1 MPELTILIVLR
12 TTVGT
17 LRPLYKPG
25 GHHDEEA
32 DEHYDEVL
40 RDRSAAER
48 DDRSDDQGESL
59 RLHALHYT
67 RPLGMVLAGSVERLL
82 PVRLTDATVFTGEVL
97 LVDSYS
103 ECISNA
109 DTPEEMNAC
118 N

>member
-1 MPELTILIVLR
+1 
-12 TTVGT
+12 
-17 LRPLYKPG
+17 
-25 GHHDEEA
+25 
-32 DEHYDEVL
+32 
-40 RDRSAAER
+40 
-48 DDRSDDQGESL
+48 
-59 RLHALHYT
+59 
-67 RPLGMVLAGSVERLL
+67 MVLAGSVERLR